1 MKKILPKKTLCQTYY
16 NENTVVQLVLTEA
29 SSGGLLLHIASH

>member
-1 MKKILPKKTLCQTYY
+1 MKKIPEKTLCKTYY
-16 NENTVVQLVLTEA
+16 IENTVVQLVLTEA